1 MMASDP
7 ALARNASAM
16 LAEARRIAAALERMA
31 AAAESEVRTKQFLN
45 DLIAPGAADEDT
57 SPGGQLQREGMRRG

>member
-1 MMASDP
+1 
-7 ALARNASAM
+7 M